1 MKPIVI
7 IAIAVGIIMIGIVVF
22 FSVNTLPVLEDNDGL
37 YETYIYLVNSCIE
50 KSDIIQCEN
59 QKQELFANAKLKVGD
74 SEKELSDFPDVFAYT
89 KEYSSIEEKI
99 EPAQDA
105 NKLARENIIQSFI
118 EYRGNFE
125 SYPPSVGFSNT
136 VCTRGLLNNVEMS
149 GSFTNG
155 DVKHQSIWL
164 TLLVSDFNGNV
175 VATGSTEIKDIGKYD
190 TKQFIATT
198 TWDAP
203 FSGCIIEINDPQV
216 EAELTEIV
224 RQEQNNPYDVCR
236 YNRIGEG
243 YVEMS
248 VINNCQSDPQ
258 NAKFDGARFMRYSL
272 DCEKGSEYYVERIT
286 KESEYREWFDRNYF
300 YLSPES
306 LPELIESSYVGNG
319 YCSKYSV
326 P

>member
-7 IAIAVGIIMIGIVVF
+7 IAITVALVIGIGMYI
-22 FSVNTLPVLEDNDGL
+22 STNTLPVLEENHGL
-37 YETYIYLVNSCIE
+37 YQTYIGLVNSCIE

-216 EAELTEIV
+216 ESELIKISKE
-224 RQEQNNPYDVCR
+224 EENNPYDICR
-236 YNRIGEG
+236 YNRIGVG
-243 YVEMS
+243 YVEMN
-248 VINNCQSDPQ
+248 VITDCQSNPRNTTIDWG
-258 NAKFDGARFMRYSL
+258 KFMRYSL

-286 KESEYREWFDRNYF
+286 KESEYREWFERNYF
-300 YLSPES
+300 YLSTENLS
-306 LPELIESSYVGNG
+306 ELIDSTYVENG
-319 YCSKYSV
+319 FCSEYN
-326 P
+326 PP